1 MFLDGFLGV
10 EGATTRSSQ
19 SDVPSACDDTVE
31 GSSAVEKPA
40 AAEKSTV
47 VDRPAVGEGPAI
59 GAKV

>member
-31 GSSAVEKPA
+31 GSSVMEKPA
-40 AAEKSTV
+40 LVEKSAV
-47 VDRPAVGEGPAI
+47 VDRPAMGEGPAI
-59 GAKV
+59 SAKA

>member
-1 MFLDGFLGV
+1 MFLNGFLGV

-40 AAEKSTV
+40 AVEKSAV
-47 VDRPAVGEGPAI
+47 VDRPVVEKGPAI
-59 GAKV
+59 GAKA